1 MPYRLILYLFLN
13 LLLSSLPPPFPVIPR
28 LSRYYDVI
36 LFLAIFNS
44 LPAQTSSADSMR
56 HSDAPPT
63 SAAAA
68 NVPLPPAANA
78 SAHLR
83 SKYSATHISKLKD
96 LGYKEADVLNALE
109 ASGGN
114 LNQVSYFVWVML
126 IIDSAFLIIFQLE
139 LEPHFRFECLF
150 YSISLVFHSDPTCQS
165 AEWLLAN
172 AQYQAAGQ
180 TPSDQA
186 EAGTSSANATPAE
199 TPSGAS
205 R

>member
-1 MPYRLILYLFLN
+1 
-13 LLLSSLPPPFPVIPR
+13 
-28 LSRYYDVI
+28 
-36 LFLAIFNS
+36 
-44 LPAQTSSADSMR
+44 MR

-199 TPSGAS
+199 TASGAS
-205 R
+205 RWALLTLKEEKHCRALISWLWNLGDCVRNILHQFYSLTLF